1 MPPKLITPLPD
12 LAFAMFSG
20 SPGAFVATLKS
31 SGVLLGS
38 LGVLFGPLAVAW
50 GSLGGNLRSLGGHTC
65 RQVSP
70 LWLQYRMKADKA
82 KMLEKRMKN
91 NDF

>member
-1 MPPKLITPLPD
+1 M
-12 LAFAMFSG
+12 G
-20 SPGAFVATLKS
+20 CQG
-31 SGVLLGS
+31 GVREVSVKGQETS
-38 LGVLFGPLAVAW
+38 IGVAW

-82 KMLEKRMKN
+82 KMLEKPMKN